1 MKKGINSLDAFIA
14 ITMMLFVTI
23 WLQNFFNINLG
34 GSENYGMQLEMSM
47 KAIREGSIMNS
58 FYAIDPSPYDYMILN
73 DSAKGFSGSTA
84 VSIEKSGNEI
94 KTSATYGSVLYSAA
108 YPVVSDLKYDT
119 VSKKVTR

>member
-14 ITMMLFVTI
+14 ITMMILVTI
-23 WLQNFFNINLG
+23 WLQNFFNINIG
-34 GSENYGMQLEMSM
+34 GSESYGMQLEMSM

-58 FYAIDPSPYDYMILN
+58 FYAIDPSPYDYVILN

-84 VSIEKSGNEI
+84 VSIEKIGNEV
-94 KTSATYGSVLYSAA
+94 KASTTYGLVLYSAT

-119 VSKKVTR
+119 ASKKVTR